1 MASMTNQP
9 IIDIATYSDTDVY
22 ECYIRGYESRIV
34 MRRTKDDWINITQ
47 VLKLAHFTKTQRTRV
62 LEKESVGM
70 EHEKVQGGYGR
81 FQGTWIPLPFAK
93 EIVQKYSIDD
103 PVVTTILNFKLDPNN
118 PPQRRTKN
126 SILRRASPGARIQ
139 SPSSY
144 NKTPKKKILSSA
156 GHGGRL
162 AQSTGQKYSKRLNPT
177 PLKNVVFQTP
187 QHTFRQNDPG
197 TINTDETVLYGDD
210 SVVLMDDSM
219 RYLDTSPFYL
229 HNPNFKSGSN
239 QQFVP
244 TPNHSYSATQK
255 PLQFY
260 PFPVRKKQGKSGK
273 RSANANVPNQQTV
286 FINENMSG
294 ESMNMGV
301 FKPVHGGITSAQ
313 NFAAYGAPQGGN
325 IPTIVVQSTDKNS
338 TVYQNNQQQIDF
350 QIHQQQ
356 QQQQQQGGQGTQVQM
371 PPQYVATFTD
381 EVPAGT
387 KDYRAFST
395 FPVRTRLGP
404 YEHNDNSIDEALTS
418 PEQGK
423 SPFTE
428 QQYRDTLLEI
438 LSSETVSPEIEQ
450 KIERM
455 YNSPSNFDV
464 DFSIDGQ
471 GHTALHWAA
480 AMGNLPLI
488 KLLLHLNANIQ
499 HYNSLGFN
507 CLTKALFYNNCY
519 KNGSFDTVVDL
530 LNKCLVTPDKNG
542 RLPLHYLI
550 ELSVNQSKDPV
561 VINSYLDTVLRKLRQ
576 FDSEHFEKYINHQ
589 DNMGNTPLHLAALNL
604 NLTLWNKLSSI
615 GASLIIPNADNETPI
630 SILYKYNLTPPLMSK
645 SDQMQQHSTAN
656 NQTGQPEMQA
666 SKLLTPGFVKH
677 DMGKQSEYE
686 ARNMHTEDVYLRDSP
701 SSSSNFA
708 MNIDGMIEDISTLN
722 SFLTA
727 STAKNNI
734 QKFSPVEVSQHSPV
748 IFKSNITKKD
758 TEASTQKRSE
768 PTRQRRTSAL
778 WTKVL
783 FSPTPTGDESMDMP
797 EPSAKELQFHSQLI
811 SQLQAFTQK
820 PGGEVET
827 GGLTVGATDSSNQK
841 EATLESKQSGAVST
855 PTVAERRFTDETAN
869 SNVLLGL
876 TERLRSAAKRATTL
890 ISGEL
895 DGLTHAVGEVE
906 KTLAESVK
914 KKNSMI
920 CREKRLLSEEDVKSI
935 DGLVNNIVSTKAS
948 IRDKIQV
955 YSQRLEESQA
965 LGLAR
970 LVENE
975 ESLLHSDSDQEVGVD
990 HDLGVS
996 SLDDVLR
1003 LSVELSILQLR
1014 RRSLIGDITKLKTE
1028 LNTTEKIRKYRH
1040 LIGTA
1045 INDTDFKLDVIE
1057 EDLRA
1062 NS

>member
-81 FQGTWIPLPFAK
+81 FQGTWIPLPLAK

-103 PVVTTILNFKLDPNN
+103 PVVTTILNFKLDPDN

-156 GHGGRL
+156 SHGGRL
-162 AQSTGQKYSKRLNPT
+162 VQSTGQKYSKRLNPT

-210 SVVLMDDSM
+210 SMVLMDDSM

-229 HNPNFKSGSN
+229 HNPNFKTGPN

-244 TPNHSYSATQK
+244 TPNHNYSATQK
-255 PLQFY
+255 PLQFF
-260 PFPVRKKQGKSGK
+260 PFPVRKKQGKSGN
-273 RSANANVPNQQTV
+273 RSASANVPNQQTV

-294 ESMNMGV
+294 EGINMGV
-301 FKPVHGGITSAQ
+301 FKPVHGGMTPAQ
-313 NFAAYGAPQGGN
+313 NFPVYGTPQGGKL
-325 IPTIVVQSTDKNS
+325 PTIVVQSTDKNN
-338 TVYQNNQQQIDF
+338 TVLQNSQQQIDF
-350 QIHQQQ
+350 QIYQQQ
-356 QQQQQQGGQGTQVQM
+356 QQQEGQGKLGQV

-381 EVPAGT
+381 EVPTGA
-387 KDYRAFST
+387 KDYKTFST
-395 FPVRTRLGP
+395 LPLRTRLGP
-404 YEHNDNSIDEALTS
+404 YEYNDNSIDEALTS
-418 PEQGK
+418 PEQAK
-423 SPFTE
+423 SPLTE

-464 DFSIDGQ
+464 DFSIDSQ

-488 KLLLHLNANIQ
+488 KLLLHLNANVQ

-576 FDSEHFEKYINHQ
+576 LDSEHFEKYINHQ

-615 GASLIIPNADNETPI
+615 GASLVIANADNETPI
-630 SILYKYNLTPPLMSK
+630 SVLYKYNLTPPLMSK
-645 SDQMQQHSTAN
+645 LDQMQQQSTAN

-677 DMGKQSEYE
+677 DTRKRSEYE
-686 ARNMHTEDVYLRDSP
+686 ARNMRTEDVYLRDPP

-708 MNIDGMIEDISTLN
+708 VNIDGMLEDISTLN

-734 QKFSPVEVSQHSPV
+734 QKFSPGEVSQHSPV
-748 IFKSNITKKD
+748 IFKSNMNKKD
-758 TEASTQKRSE
+758 TEISTHKHSE

-820 PGGEVET
+820 PGEKDET
-827 GGLTVGATDSSNQK
+827 GSLAVGTNDSSNQK
-841 EATLESKQSGAVST
+841 ETPLESKQSGVVSAS
-855 PTVAERRFTDETAN
+855 TVAEGRFIDETAD
-869 SNVLLGL
+869 SNALLKL
-876 TERLRSAAKRATTL
+876 TEQLRSVAKRATTM

-895 DGLTHAVGEVE
+895 DSLTHAVGEVE
-906 KTLAESVK
+906 ETLAESIK
-914 KKNSMI
+914 KKSSMI
-920 CREKRLLSEEDVKSI
+920 CREKKLLSEEGVVSI
-935 DGLVNNIVSTKAS
+935 DGLVNNIASTKAS
-948 IRDKIQV
+948 IQDKIQV
-955 YSQRLEESQA
+955 YSQHLEESQA

-990 HDLGVS
+990 QELGVS
-996 SLDDVLR
+996 GLDDVLR
-1003 LSVELSILQLR
+1003 LSVKLSILQLR
-1014 RRSLIGDITKLKTE
+1014 RRSLISDITKLKTE
-1028 LNTTEKIRKYRH
+1028 LNTTEKIKKYRH